1 MQLAY
6 FRFCFF
12 LKNYFLPA
20 LFIFFLI
27 IKFSSPAFGQEE
39 IRIVHADELD
49 HNESTGKQVQHLKG
63 NVEFEHKGAILDC
76 DVADFYPDTNRLVAH
91 GHVHIR
97 QDTINIYSKNLDYNG
112 NTRKAN
118 LQDSVKL
125 TDKNMQLTTDR
136 LDYDMDSRV
145 ATYKT
150 GGTLKNDTDILTSKI
165 GYYYANTHDAYFHS
179 DVKLVNKNFVLTSD
193 TLRYN
198 SDSKTSFFYG
208 PTHIINDSGSIY
220 CERGFYDTETQ
231 LGLFRQHTLILNPPN
246 ILIADSV
253 LFDRKSGVNTAFH
266 NVIWNDTMR
275 KVSLYSDYA
284 QYNQTTGKLLST
296 KHPMLVTLVDK
307 DSMFMTSDT
316 IRSVLDSEK
325 KRIVYAYYNIK
336 IYEKDLQG
344 ICDSLSYSYA
354 DSMFRLY
361 KNPVIWSDNN
371 QMKADTITLQMSNRQ
386 IKEMNLYQNSIVIN
400 RSDSLLYN
408 QLQGLTMK
416 GFFKDNQLHQL
427 NVSGN
432 AESVYYAR
440 QDSTKKYIGVNK
452 AICSNIIVFLRDKKV
467 KQIIL
472 LKKPDATLYPM
483 KLANPEDLSLSD
495 FEWLDAKR
503 PQSKKDI
510 EVHQ

>member
-1 MQLAY
+1 MLLAL
-6 FRFCFF
+6 FRTHFHS
-12 LKNYFLPA
+12 KNYFPIPVFI
-20 LFIFFLI
+20 LFSLV
-27 IKFSSPAFGQEE
+27 KFSCPVFAQEE
-39 IRIVHADELD
+39 IHIVHADELV
-49 HNESTGKQVQHLKG
+49 HNEITGKQVQHLKG

-76 DVADFYPDTNRLVAH
+76 DAADFYPDTNRLVAN

-97 QDTINIYSKNLDYNG
+97 QDTINIYSKRLDYNG
-112 NTRKAN
+112 NTRKAV

-136 LDYDMDSRV
+136 LDYDMNTRI

-150 GGTLKNDTDILTSKI
+150 GGILKNDTDVLTSTI

-179 DVKLVNKNFVLTSD
+179 NVKLVNKNFVLTSD

-198 SDSKTSFFYG
+198 SDSKTSYFYG

-220 CERGFYDTETQ
+220 CERGFYDTENQ
-231 LGLFRQHTLILNPPN
+231 QGLFRQHTLILNPPN
-246 ILIADSV
+246 ILVADSV
-253 LFDRKSGVNTAFH
+253 LFDRISGINTAFH
-266 NVIWNDTMR
+266 NVTWKDTMR

-316 IRSVLDSEK
+316 IRSMLDSSK
-325 KRIVYAYYNIK
+325 QRIVYAYHNIK

-344 ICDSLSYSYA
+344 ICDSISYSYR

-371 QMKADTITLQMSNRQ
+371 QMKADTITMQMSNRQ
-386 IKEMNLYQNSIVIN
+386 IKEMNLLQNAIVIN
-400 RSDSLLYN
+400 RADSLLYN

-416 GFFKDNQLHQL
+416 GFFANNELNRL

-440 QDSTKKYIGVNK
+440 QDSSKKYIGVNK
-452 AICSNIIVFLRDKKV
+452 AICSNIIVFLKNKKV
-467 KQIIL
+467 SQIIL

-483 KLANPEDLSLSD
+483 KQANAEDLSLSN
-495 FEWLDAKR
+495 FEWLEAKR

-510 EVHQ
+510 EAH